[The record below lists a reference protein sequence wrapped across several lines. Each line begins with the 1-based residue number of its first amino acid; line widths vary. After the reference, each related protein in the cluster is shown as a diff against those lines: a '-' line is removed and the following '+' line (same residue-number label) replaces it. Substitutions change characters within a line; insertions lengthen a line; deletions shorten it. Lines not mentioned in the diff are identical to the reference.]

1 MTEGMN
7 AMESSSIEQRVVRV
21 VSEVL
26 KVTREEVTPQ
36 TRFIDDLGADSLDLA
51 TLVMAL
57 EDEFAIEVP
66 DDQDVNLTTVAA
78 VVEAIAARADKPA

>member
-1 MTEGMN
+1 
-7 AMESSSIEQRVVRV
+7 MESPSIEQRVTRV

-26 KVTREEVTPQ
+26 KVTQEEVTPQ
-36 TRFIDDLGADSLDLA
+36 TRFIEDLGADSLDIA

-66 DDQDVNLTTVAA
+66 DDQDVSLTTIAA
-78 VVEAIAARADKPA
+78 VVDAIATRTSKSA

>member
-1 MTEGMN
+1 MD
-7 AMESSSIEQRVVRV
+7 APSIEQRVIRV

-26 KVTREEVTPQ
+26 KVPREEVTPQ
-36 TRFIDDLGADSLDLA
+36 TRFIDDLGADSLDFA

-66 DDQDVNLTTVAA
+66 DDQDANLTTIAA
-78 VVEAIAARADKPA
+78 VVEAIAARTSKPA

>member
-1 MTEGMN
+1 
-7 AMESSSIEQRVVRV
+7 MESSSIEQRVIRV

-26 KVTREEVTPQ
+26 KVTPEEVTPQ

-66 DDQDVNLTTVAA
+66 DDQDDNLTTVAA
-78 VVEAIAARADKPA
+78 VVDAIAARASKPA